1 MIIHLYAEFVNANRP
16 ISSENH
22 IKNRPYN
29 GGGFM
34 QHASRVQ
41 RHAASFF
48 FIGKKIA
55 TSEHT
60 SSRAG

>member
-41 RHAASFF
+41 RHAAAFF
-48 FIGKKIA
+48 FAGKQMAIR
-55 TSEHT
+55 EQI
-60 SSRAG
+60 SSSPG